1 MTAYIFENLG
11 KKMWESLKRTFCP
24 LVSEHMFFF
33 TSNIIINGLE
43 MNLFNSRAFDV
54 RISKFWERISI

>member
-1 MTAYIFENLG
+1 MTTYIFENLG

-24 LVSEHMFFF
+24 LVSEHMFLFF

-43 MNLFNSRAFDV
+43 IVFEVVHNEFMLEFTL
-54 RISKFWERISI
+54 E